1 MLLENLY
8 KLKEVLESGDKKEE
22 TKEDEVQELEDK
34 IEDIDK
40 KETRGFISEDEA
52 DEERNEIRKK
62 LKAIKE
68 RVDTE

>member
-22 TKEDEVQELEDK
+22 TKEDEVQELEDR

-52 DEERNEIRKK
+52 DEERDEIRKK

-68 RVDTE
+68 RVEAE